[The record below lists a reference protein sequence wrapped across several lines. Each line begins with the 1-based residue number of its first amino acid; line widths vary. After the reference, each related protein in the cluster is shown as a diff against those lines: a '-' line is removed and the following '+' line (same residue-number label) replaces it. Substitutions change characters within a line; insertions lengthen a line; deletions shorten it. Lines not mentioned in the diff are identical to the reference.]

1 MKRKILTSVCTI
13 IVTPRE
19 QRAPAIPASP
29 ASRFSP
35 RLRSKTARRCV
46 MGGALLLG
54 QVLTVAPAD
63 AKPGEGTS
71 TRVSAP
77 AHPQRSRALVRG
89 LAVSLA
95 AGPTFAR
102 AKARYESPAFG
113 EGPSFHS
120 HSTVAPGAAVTL
132 TLGGRVGSRLLVG
145 GAVTISRVV
154 FPSRFSGET
163 KVQAAFGVG
172 PELVLLPNP
181 RGGVFA
187 YARGGLGWLNALVWS
202 AAAGGG
208 YALPLGSRA
217 LVGLGIELS
226 GAYSRFGREGE
237 FSIRTWKDQILA
249 PALVARLML

>member
-1 MKRKILTSVCTI
+1 
-13 IVTPRE
+13 
-19 QRAPAIPASP
+19 
-29 ASRFSP
+29 
-35 RLRSKTARRCV
+35 

-63 AKPGEGTS
+63 AKPREGTS
-71 TRVSAP
+71 TRGSEP
-77 AHPQRSRALVRG
+77 AHPQRSGALVQG

-120 HSTVAPGAAVTL
+120 HSTVAPGAAFTL
-132 TLGGRVGSRLLVG
+132 TMGGRVRPRLLVG
-145 GAVTISRVV
+145 AAFTISRAAL
-154 FPSRFSGET
+154 PNRFTGDT
-163 KVQAAFGVG
+163 KVHTTLGVG
-172 PELVLLPNP
+172 AELALLPNP

-187 YARGGLGWLNALVWS
+187 YARGGIGVLNALAWS
-202 AAAGGG
+202 AAVGGG
-208 YALPLGSRA
+208 YALPLGNRV

-226 GAYSRFGREGE
+226 GVYSRFGREGE